1 LRAIRGDADAYTYCN
16 TEFNSHSDAYGNP
29 YTQPNAHADAN
40 PNPMH
45 GEMYTDTSPSPH
57 PGTAPVA

>member
-1 LRAIRGDADAYTYCN
+1 MRAIRGDAHAYTYCN
-16 TEFNSHSDAYGNP
+16 TEFNSHSDAYGNL
-29 YTQPNAHADAN
+29 YTQPNAH

-45 GEMYTDTSPSPH
+45 GEMYTDTPPSPH